1 MIPVYNMLR
10 AGRCVCVER
19 TLLADYDWWRMDFPA
34 VVCAAAL
41 STDCCWC
48 AQRSQQC
55 HRFIRF
61 LGLAVLTLRCYINVN
76 WQPGTTLRPS
86 YSLLYQ
92 MYIPGIYIPGTRYWN
107 TIITAIIILSTY
119 VWVLHYCHVRS
130 TTHKVYDTMIDRR
143 DLAYEYSCYYE
154 ILILI
159 LLIRTGIK

>member
-1 MIPVYNMLR
+1 MCLCREDP
-10 AGRCVCVER
+10 AGRLRLMAHGLPGCGVCCCFIDGLLLMCPAFTAVSPVHSLFRTCCVDV
-19 TLLADYDWWRMDFPA
+19 TLLHKCQLTTWDNPSSF
-34 VVCAAAL
+34 VLITL
-41 STDCCWC
+41 S
-48 AQRSQQC
+48 
-55 HRFIRF
+55 
-61 LGLAVLTLRCYINVN
+61 NVYT
-76 WQPGTTLRPS
+76 W
-86 YSLLYQ
+86 Y
-92 MYIPGIYIPGTRYWN
+92 IYIPGTRYWN